1 MNAPRSSTLLLCSIV
16 TLLAWPALARAQAPD
31 PERPAIRL
39 GPFELRP
46 RLALTNMGVDNNV
59 FNDSTDPKRDFTFTA
74 IPDLEVSVHPGRLR
88 LAYNT
93 GTEFVYFHEYTSERS
108 LNRNFGARA
117 DLDLT
122 ILKPFAAFTYARTSA
137 RPNSEIDARAEHR
150 PQTYSAGTHLKLASR
165 TEMVFTARELRDAYA
180 DGEEFRGVEL
190 AETLNEKTRA
200 YRYGLQRR
208 AHTLYHRRRRS
219 LERGDAVRLVTAAE
233 LRHAP
238 GRPDADVQPSWPD
251 HRHRVHRLPAL
262 QRSRSFAAGL
272 QRPRL
277 GRLHRHPVREPLQAR
292 HHLYPRR
299 ALLIRGRPAVL
310 PGNRRPRDA
319 GGAGIR
325 GIRIA
330 RARWA

>member
-16 TLLAWPALARAQAPD
+16 TLLAWPALVRAQAPD

-108 LNRNFGARA
+108 LNRNFGATA

-200 YRYGLQRR
+200 YDTAFNVALTPFTTVGVVVSKEETRFDLSPLRNSD
-208 AHTLYHRRRRS
+208 TLRVV
-219 LERGDAVRLVTAAE
+219 A
-233 LRHAP
+233 
-238 GRPDADVQPSWPD
+238 DADVQPAWPD

-292 HHLYPRR
+292 HHVYTRR
-299 ALLIRGRPAVL
+299 ALLLRGRPAVL
-310 PGNRRPRDA
+310 PGDRRPRDA
-319 GGAGIR
+319 GGSGIR
-325 GIRIA
+325 GIRTA
-330 RARWA
+330 CARWA